1 MEIEDAVN
9 EAIVVG
15 IDGSP
20 DSDGAIR
27 WGADQA
33 ALEGLRLVLVHADH
47 DRGMTRS
54 EALEEVDP
62 LPSRH
67 SRGVAQAM
75 RAALPLARHRP
86 GLHVQ
91 HLVAATSP
99 RELLGEASRSA
110 RLMVLGSRGHGVVRS
125 LGRGSV
131 GASVMRHAECP
142 VVVVRHP
149 SARWTAGV
157 LVGADGTAESRPVVE
172 FAFRLASL
180 RRLPLTVVHTS
191 FPPDLPDG
199 VASVPGD
206 SDGDEFRLLLAESV
220 AGFGEQYPDVRV
232 TRRLERGL
240 SDEGL
245 RRGRHPWDV
254 IVVGRH
260 PRHGFLDAIS
270 GTTSTSVLERT
281 RGVVAM
287 VPQPARGSDT

>member
-1 MEIEDAVN
+1 MELEEAVN
-9 EAIVVG
+9 DAIVVG
-15 IDGSP
+15 IDGTP
-20 DSDGAIR
+20 DSDGAIL
-27 WGADQA
+27 WAADQA
-33 ALEGLRLVLVHADH
+33 ALEGRRLVMAHADS
-47 DRGMTRS
+47 GGGLTRS
-54 EALEEVDP
+54 EALEELEP
-62 LPSRH
+62 LH
-67 SRGVAQAM
+67 GGKGRGTEQAM
-75 RAALPLARHRP
+75 RVALPLARHRP

-91 HLVAATSP
+91 HLVLATSP
-99 RELLGEASRSA
+99 RRLLGEASRSA
-110 RLMVLGSRGHGVVRS
+110 RLIVLGSRGHGVVRS

-131 GASVMRHAECP
+131 GASVMRHAACP

-157 LVGADGTAESRPVVE
+157 VVGAEGTAESLPVVE

-191 FPPDLPDG
+191 FAPDLPDG

-232 TRRLERGL
+232 TRRFERGL

-260 PRHGFLDAIS
+260 PRHGLLDALS
-270 GTTSTSVLERT
+270 GTTSTSVLERF

-287 VPQPARGSDT
+287 VPETATASGV